1 MSQPFKIVIP
11 MAGYG
16 SRLRPH
22 TWVRPKPLLPL
33 AGKKVIDYALD
44 QFKTLPGIEQAEYV
58 FIVSNNQ
65 GDQIQ
70 KYIKAAHP
78 DKTVHFTLQEEMKGQ
93 SHALWQAREYLHGP
107 MLMSFSDTLIET
119 NLAFLKNET
128 ADAIAWVKPM
138 DDPRRFGVIEL
149 DAQGWAT
156 RLVEKPADCS
166 NNLVLVGFYYFREG
180 EQLVKA
186 IEEQVR
192 RGKSLKGEFFLT
204 DAINIYLEQGLK
216 MRKEQISVWLDA
228 GIPEA
233 VLETNRYL
241 LDHGLDG
248 GTLPPAK
255 PGVGI
260 IPPVY
265 IANGVT
271 LESVVIGPHVSLAKG
286 CSLKNVI
293 IRDSIVDEGA
303 VVENT
308 ILEHSLIGRNTEI
321 KGKVVRFNIGD
332 NSQVTR

>member
-33 AGKKVIDYALD
+33 AGRKVIDYALD
-44 QFKTLPGIEQAEYV
+44 QFKTLPGLEKAEYV
-58 FIVSNNQ
+58 FIVSTNQ

-70 KYIKAAHP
+70 KYIKASHP
-78 DKTVHFTLQEEMKGQ
+78 DKTVHFILQEEMKGQ

-119 NLAFLKNET
+119 DLAFLKNET
-128 ADAIAWVKPM
+128 ADAIAWVKPL

-156 RLVEKPADCS
+156 RLVEKPTDCS

-180 EQLVKA
+180 EQLVQA

-192 RGKSLKGEFFLT
+192 RGKSLKGEFFLA

-216 MRKEQISVWLDA
+216 MRKEQITVWLDA

-233 VLETNRYL
+233 VLETNRYM

-248 GTLPPAK
+248 GTLPPSK

-260 IPPVY
+260 IPPVH
-265 IANGVT
+265 IASGVT

-321 KGKVVRFNIGD
+321 KGKAVRFNISD

>member
-1 MSQPFKIVIP
+1 MNQTVKIVIP

-44 QFKTLPGIEQAEYV
+44 QFSTLPDIERAEYV
-58 FIVSNNQ
+58 FIISPNQ
-65 GDQIQ
+65 SDQIQ
-70 KYIKAAHP
+70 EYMRAAHP
-78 DKTVHFTLQEEMKGQ
+78 NKTVHFIVQEEMRGQ
-93 SHALWQAREYLHGP
+93 SHALWEAREHLHGP

-119 NLAFLKNET
+119 DLAFLKNET

-138 DDPRRFGVIEL
+138 EDPRRFGVIEM
-149 DAQGWAT
+149 DANGWAT
-156 RLVEKPADCS
+156 HLVEKPTDCS

-180 EQLVKA
+180 EQLIEA

-192 RGKSLKGEFFLT
+192 RGKSLKGEYFLA
-204 DAINIYLEQGLK
+204 DAINVFLETGAR

-241 LDHGLDG
+241 LDKGRENG
-248 GTLPPAK
+248 ALPSVK
-255 PGVGI
+255 PGVTI
-260 IPPVY
+260 IPPVF
-265 IANGVT
+265 IPKDAN
-271 LESVVIGPHVSLAKG
+271 LESVVIGPHVSLGKD

-293 IRDSIVDEGA
+293 IHNSIVDEGS
-303 VVENT
+303 VIQDMLIED
-308 ILEHSLIGRNTEI
+308 SLIGRNTI
-321 KGKVVRFNIGD
+321 LTGKAERFNLGD
-332 NSQVTR
+332 NSQVSR